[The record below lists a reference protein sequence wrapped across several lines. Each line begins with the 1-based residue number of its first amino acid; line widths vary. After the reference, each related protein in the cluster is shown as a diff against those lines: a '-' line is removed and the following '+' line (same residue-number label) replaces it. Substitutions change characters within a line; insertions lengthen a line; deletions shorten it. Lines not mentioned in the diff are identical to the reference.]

1 MRSRILQRAQQNYP
15 FSLNHLAIPAAPLE
29 QSLLFKRL
37 GTDNVGKSKKD
48 PPGGGP
54 KMRVNA
60 TGWQLPA
67 TQVAGINPI
76 CQAWS
81 AIINLMHDHIV
92 NFDVVI

>member
-1 MRSRILQRAQQNYP
+1 MLRRPRILPHAQQNYP
-15 FSLNHLAIPAAPLE
+15 FSLNHLTIPAAALE
-29 QSLLFKRL
+29 RSLLFKRL

-67 TQVAGINPI
+67 TQVAGIHPI
-76 CQAWS
+76 CLA
-81 AIINLMHDHIV
+81 
-92 NFDVVI
+92 